1 MDLTDV
7 RSQIDEIDTHL
18 LDLFGRRMALARDVA
33 QSKLETGKA
42 VFDPAREREKLA
54 DVAAKAPDGLQEQSV
69 ALFSLLM
76 SMNKAAQ
83 LRMINAARK
92 DSPSHRM
99 RASFLPLEAAFP
111 ARATVCCQGV
121 EGAYSQIAACKLF
134 SVPSITFSPT
144 FAGVFRA
151 VTEGACEF
159 GVLPIENSTAGSV
172 NAVYDLLGSH
182 GCSIVRA
189 VRLKIDH
196 NLLAKPGATL
206 ADIREVVSHS
216 QALNQCAAYLE
227 RLGVRTT
234 VCENTARAASTCPAS
249 SFCCPRSSSCRLFSS
264 SRRGLSRAC
273 AELYGLSVLERAV
286 QDSDANYT
294 RFAVISREPAIY
306 PGADRSSI
314 QLTLKS
320 EPGALYRVLERI
332 YALNIDLVKLE
343 SRPVPGSDFEF
354 TFYFDLACPAVS
366 PAFATLLDSLDDVC
380 SEMRYFGSYTEVL

>member
-1 MDLTDV
+1 MNLTDV
-7 RSQIDEIDTHL
+7 RSQIDEIDNQL
-18 LDLFGRRMALARDVA
+18 LDLFGRRMELARDVA
-33 QSKLETGKA
+33 QSKIETGKA

-54 DVAAKAPDGLQEQSV
+54 DVAAKAPEGLKDQSV

-76 SMNKAAQ
+76 SMNKASQ
-83 LRMINAARK
+83 LRIINNARNE
-92 DSPSHRM
+92 SPSKNM
-99 RASFLPLEAAFP
+99 RAALLPLESTFP
-111 ARATVCCQGV
+111 SRATVCCQGV

-134 SVPSITFSPT
+134 AVPSITFEPT
-144 FAGVFRA
+144 FEGVFRA

-172 NAVYDLLGSH
+172 NAVYDLLGSY

-189 VRLKIDH
+189 IRLKIDH
-196 NLLAKPGATL
+196 NLLALPNTSL
-206 ADIREVVSHS
+206 ACIREVVSHG
-216 QALNQCAAYLE
+216 QALSQCAAYLE
-227 RLGVRTT
+227 TLGVRTT
-234 VCENTARAASTCPAS
+234 ACENTARAAE
-249 SFCCPRSSSCRLFSS
+249 FVSSSGRTDLAALS
-264 SRRGLSRAC
+264 SRAC
-273 AELYGLSVLERAV
+273 ADLYGLTVLERSV

-294 RFAVISREPAIY
+294 RFVVIADKAAIY

-366 PAFATLLDSLDDVC
+366 PAFATLLDSLEDVC
-380 SEMRYFGSYTEVL
+380 SDMRYFGSYTEVL